1 MGIRNTYP
9 GEPDLLVDLGELGEL
24 VPELV
29 ARGVPLRPEEEGEAL
44 VGSRLLKLLQLRQG
58 LNLGQRLCLGC
69 GRLA

>member
-1 MGIRNTYP
+1 MRNTYP

-29 ARGVPLRPEEEGEAL
+29 ARGVPVRPEEEGKTL
-44 VGSRLLKLLQLRQG
+44 VGRRLLELLQLRQG

-69 GRLA
+69 GRFA